1 MCQKCWGCLT
11 KWVTLAQRW
20 GDRPCDPD
28 SHLPSRVSTGK
39 HASACREA
47 EQDSL
52 EEGEGT
58 GSGGQGPSR
67 AQVPSPFLTHTPGN
81 KG

>member
-28 SHLPSRVSTGK
+28 SHLPSHVSTGK

-52 EEGEGT
+52 IRSDGFFRPVGI
-58 GSGGQGPSR
+58 SLGPGCYP
-67 AQVPSPFLTHTPGN
+67 VHFLGLDLAPH
-81 KG
+81 

>member
-28 SHLPSRVSTGK
+28 SRLPSHVSICMQRQSKTALLEPMG
-39 HASACREA
+39 SSGLLG
-47 EQDSL
+47 SL
-52 EEGEGT
+52 
-58 GSGGQGPSR
+58 
-67 AQVPSPFLTHTPGN
+67 
-81 KG
+81 